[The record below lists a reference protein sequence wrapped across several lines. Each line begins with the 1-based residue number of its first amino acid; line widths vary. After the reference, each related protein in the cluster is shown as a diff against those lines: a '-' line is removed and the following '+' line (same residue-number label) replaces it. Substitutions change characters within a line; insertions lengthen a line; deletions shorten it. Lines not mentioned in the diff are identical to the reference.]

1 MRSRTA
7 SWVPSTPGGEGEGA
21 GAWAPQIREPR
32 LPNPRKD
39 QDALQR
45 AFEALDRA
53 KQRHHELL
61 AQKQAFE
68 RAKQRHQELLA
79 QKQPVQI
86 RFRSD
91 PVHACG
97 TVPPDHLMSEVE
109 VAGVEAKI
117 EQLKYQT
124 AAHDAGFVRLC
135 FPEYLSRTTEGR
147 YAQKFGQA
155 LEKKNQ
161 KGGRDWVAR
170 LAYDA
175 HLMANAIVGAGGAE
189 YGKQS
194 ALPDLRYYGYK
205 RLEAFNDDYP
215 DANTLLHHLF
225 EKHHGELISVRDQW
239 WPIYSPLAEAP
250 HTSPFWHEAA
260 CGAPWD
266 PEVFF
271 HNQTLSAAQRQA
283 FGVLRGRGGIEV

>member
-45 AFEALDRA
+45 ALE
-53 KQRHHELL
+53 E
-61 AQKQAFE
+61 FE
-68 RAKQRHQELLA
+68 RAQQRHQELLA
-79 QKQPVQI
+79 QKQPVQT

-135 FPEYLSRTTEGR
+135 FPEYLSRATEGR

-161 KGGRDWVAR
+161 KGGRDWVVR

-175 HLMANAIVGAGGAE
+175 HLMANAILGAGGAE

-239 WPIYSPLAEAP
+239 WPIYSPLAHAP
-250 HTSPFWHEAA
+250 HGHEAA
-260 CGAPWD
+260 CGASPWD
-266 PEVFF
+266 PDVFF

-283 FGVLRGRGGIEV
+283 FGVLRGRGNGGLAQIEV